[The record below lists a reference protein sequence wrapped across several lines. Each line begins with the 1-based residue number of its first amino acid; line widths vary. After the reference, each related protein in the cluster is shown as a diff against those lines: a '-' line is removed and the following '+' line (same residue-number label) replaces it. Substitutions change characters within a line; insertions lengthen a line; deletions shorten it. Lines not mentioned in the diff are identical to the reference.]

1 MKTFELEMNSLK
13 TTASDLQLEKSRC
26 CFEKNTQQQYNYG
39 DCLFS
44 VCLLSVT
51 STDTDGRTLEI
62 AKRKKNKNRNTF
74 TKLLLSSVRE
84 PFLPI
89 SLSRSFTHLGI
100 LKEKLETGGSLGVES
115 LWLGLFGLVVLS
127 WRALQ
132 SNMCLRENHH

>member
-62 AKRKKNKNRNTF
+62 AKRKK
-74 TKLLLSSVRE
+74 TKTETPSQNYCYLLSVNHFFTLVYHEQFYSLRDFKRKIRNRRQFGSGIVVAGVVWSCS
-84 PFLPI
+84 PFLEGPP
-89 SLSRSFTHLGI
+89 
-100 LKEKLETGGSLGVES
+100 V
-115 LWLGLFGLVVLS
+115 
-127 WRALQ
+127 
-132 SNMCLRENHH
+132 